1 MPKTQ
6 EEIMKAIDSTD
17 LASGGELLGYQAD
30 KFIDLTVDETRL
42 MKMVRTEKMD
52 VHKGEVDLMNIGA
65 PVTESADENAD
76 SGNLYEP
83 TLSKVEFVV
92 KKLRSAFDLTKE
104 ALERN
109 IEREG
114 WRQSLYKSFAK
125 RMSTDLELL
134 GIQGDETI
142 TGITALDRL
151 LKRNNG
157 WYKQTL
163 GVAHEVDAAG
173 AHVSQ
178 KLFSDMID
186 AMPSKYSMD
195 RANWKFLASPKV
207 YQHYANAVSGRATA
221 LGDAAHQRSVPL
233 RPFGIELVE
242 VPLIPEDLEATIGTT
257 AYTDLSFVWL
267 CNTMQFIY
275 VPLRQFD
282 VYWEFKPRTDKW
294 ECTTYHENDY
304 VIENTDAIVLA
315 KQLSLSGSDY
325 S

>member
-1 MPKTQ
+1 
-6 EEIMKAIDSTD
+6 MKAIDSTD

-42 MKMVRTEKMD
+42 MKMVRVEKMD
-52 VHKGEVDLMNIGA
+52 VHKGEIDLMNLGE
-65 PVTESADENAD
+65 PVTESASENAD

-83 TLSKVEFVV
+83 TLSKVEFAV

-109 IEREG
+109 IERES
-114 WRQSLYKSFAK
+114 WKQNLYKSFAK
-125 RMSTDLELL
+125 RMATDLELL
-134 GIQGDETI
+134 GIQGDESL
-142 TGITALDRL
+142 TGTTAIQRL
-151 LKRNNG
+151 LKRNDG
-157 WYKQTL
+157 WYTQTL
-163 GVAHEVDAAG
+163 GVANEVDASG

-178 KLFSDMID
+178 QLFSDMVD

-195 RANWKFLASPKV
+195 RQNWVFLASPKV
-207 YQHYANAVSGRATA
+207 YQHYANQVSGRATA
-221 LGDAAHQRSVPL
+221 LGDAAHQRLVPL

-242 VPLIPEDLEATIGTT
+242 IPLIPEDLTATIGTT

-267 CNTMQFIY
+267 LNPKNFIY

-294 ECTTYHENDY
+294 ESTTYHENDY

-315 KQLSLSGSDY
+315 KQLSLTGSDY
-325 S
+325 A